1 MYRYLKIE
9 HAGENIH
16 AKYNRLEKKHNN
28 QKNKSKRFFLVICDL
43 GMKSNLK
50 SFRQKG
56 TYLTPKLF

>member
-16 AKYNRLEKKHNN
+16 AKYNRLNKKTE
-28 QKNKSKRFFLVICDL
+28 QPKNRSKRFFLVIRDL

-50 SFRQKG
+50 SFRQKR